1 MKWFDAQRAGNQ
13 FISSHLNGG
22 RSFES
27 PVNPPPFPVASPRL
41 IVRLAALPSFSQPRH
56 RQWTTL
62 KNSWAI
68 QWCSDITNLGL
79 CKHKAQTEGRLCHT
93 RGFLQDNLLS
103 VEGKYVQI
111 TLQSQMS
118 LFFQDNDQLCS
129 VFRQKGVSSNSDY
142 AKIANARGHG
152 HTNGVKRVPSC
163 FEWFFSSSVFVLM
176 QAQTKA
182 KQSY

>member
-1 MKWFDAQRAGNQ
+1 MTWCP
-13 FISSHLNGG
+13 
-22 RSFES
+22 ES
-27 PVNPPPFPVASPRL
+27 GQSIYFLASPRGKKFRVTCHPPPSPVASPRL
-41 IVRLAALPSFSQPRH
+41 TVRLAALPSFSQPRYK
-56 RQWTTL
+56 QWTSL

-68 QWCSDITNLGL
+68 QWRSDITNLGL

-93 RGFLQDNLLS
+93 RGFRQDNLLS

-111 TLQSQMS
+111 TLQSQIS
-118 LFFQDNDQLCS
+118 LFFHDNDQLCS

-142 AKIANARGHG
+142 TKIANARGHG

-163 FEWFFSSSVFVLM
+163 FDWFFSSSVFVLT
-176 QAQTKA
+176 QAQSKA

>member
-1 MKWFDAQRAGNQ
+1 MTWCPESGQSIYFLASQRGKK
-13 FISSHLNGG
+13 FRVTCH
-22 RSFES
+22 
-27 PVNPPPFPVASPRL
+27 PPPSPVASPRL
-41 IVRLAALPSFSQPRH
+41 IVRLAALPSFSQPRYK
-56 RQWTTL
+56 QWTYL

-103 VEGKYVQI
+103 IKENTCKLRYSRKC
-111 TLQSQMS
+111 LF
-118 LFFQDNDQLCS
+118 FFQDNDQLCS

-142 AKIANARGHG
+142 TKIANVRGHG

-163 FEWFFSSSVFVLM
+163 FEWFFSSSVFVLT
-176 QAQTKA
+176 QAQSKA

>member
-1 MKWFDAQRAGNQ
+1 MTRCP
-13 FISSHLNGG
+13 
-22 RSFES
+22 ES
-27 PVNPPPFPVASPRL
+27 GQSIYFLASQWGKKFRVTCHPPPSPVASPRL
-41 IVRLAALPSFSQPRH
+41 IVRLAALPSFSQPRYK
-56 RQWTTL
+56 QWTSL

-103 VEGKYVQI
+103 VKGKYVQI

-129 VFRQKGVSSNSDY
+129 VFRQKGLSSNSDY
-142 AKIANARGHG
+142 TKIANARGHG
-152 HTNGVKRVPSC
+152 HANGVKRVPSC
-163 FEWFFSSSVFVLM
+163 FEWFFSSSVFGLTQVKS
-176 QAQTKA
+176 KA